1 MKTDS
6 VSDDLTSFPNEES
19 ASKGTRPSHYVAVGA
34 SAGGLEAIETFF
46 ANMPANTGL
55 GFIVIQHLS
64 PDYKSLMVELLSK
77 KTKIPVQRIEDGME
91 VLRDHIYLIPPKTSL
106 TIFHGKLLCSE
117 QDFSKV
123 VHLPIDIFMRSL
135 AEDQGEKAI
144 GIILSGTGSD
154 GMQGTRAI
162 KEFGGMVMVQ
172 DENTA
177 KFNGMPRAAISTG
190 LADFILAPED
200 MPAQLLSFA
209 QHPYMTKA
217 DRSET
222 LLSNEDKLTRIYA
235 ILRERCKLDFTYY
248 KPSTVIRRIE
258 RRMTVNHIDEIGD
271 YVAYLQN
278 YSGEAVALYRELL
291 IGVTRFFRDQEVFA
305 KLADSILPEIF
316 NSAPNRELRFWVAGC
331 STGEEAYSLAILVQE
346 YQERM
351 GKTGD
356 VKIFATDID
365 REALQYAANGLYPE
379 SIIADVDPKLLAKYF
394 TKKDENFQILRKIR
408 EMVVFAQH
416 NLIKDPPFTNIALVS
431 CRNLLIY
438 LQPILQRKV
447 IDFFNFSIPARG
459 FLILGTSETTGEMD
473 YFETVDSKLKI
484 YRSRGHLKP
493 ASNSQPTLLAMA
505 DARSRDLK
513 EPGIG
518 IRRTV
523 RNPEEGYVIERYLE
537 TVTQHFIPLAV
548 IVNEQMEVLH
558 IMGDT
563 EGYFKLPTGK
573 LVNDISKMAVK
584 KLAVPLTTGIAKVFR
599 QHQEVRFSN
608 IPLAIAGAQRWVEL
622 RILPLPD
629 KKGQSPLAVIF
640 LNEMKKSDTPDTRQN
655 AQSYDLSRET
665 EERFQDL
672 EQELQF
678 TRENLQA
685 TIEELETS
693 NEELQATNEELLA
706 SNEELQSTNEE
717 LQSTNEEL
725 FTVNAEY
732 QSKIIELTELHND
745 IENLFA
751 TSQIGQILLDENMEV
766 RRFSAS
772 VTRIFKMLNG
782 DIGRPLT
789 HISHNLIDVDLIQMI
804 RQVQSRGL
812 TVEREVRTQDSGW
825 YIMKV
830 VPYVVGPKAFSGVVI
845 SFDDITRI
853 KEVNAAL
860 QSSHQRFK
868 KLFDTMATG
877 VVYQAQG
884 GEITA
889 ANPAA
894 ERILGLGVDQMMGR
908 RSIDPRWQAI
918 REDGS
923 PFPGEEHPAM
933 IALRTGKEVRG
944 VIMGVNNPQ
953 KSATTWIR
961 INAVPQFLPGDER
974 PFEVHA
980 TFEDITEQK
989 QFLHSL
995 QESEEHYR
1003 QLFEEMPGAFALHEI
1018 ITDERGAPC
1027 NYRFLKIN
1035 RMFEKLTGLR
1045 AQDILGKTVLE
1056 VLPTTESYWIER
1068 YGQVALTGEAF
1079 EFEDFSQALGKYF
1092 EVRAFRYAPGQFA
1105 TIFQDVTRRKN
1116 LEQTKRDRP

>member
-6 VSDDLTSFPNEES
+6 VSDDPTSFPNEES
-19 ASKGTRPSHYVAVGA
+19 DSKGTYPTHYVAVGA

-46 ANMPANTGL
+46 ANMPAQTGL

-77 KTKIPVQRIEDGME
+77 KTKIPVQRIEDGMQ

-106 TIFHGKLLCSE
+106 TIFHGKLLCSP
-117 QDFSKV
+117 QDFSRG

-144 GIILSGTGSD
+144 GIVLSGTGSD
-154 GMQGTRAI
+154 GMLGTRAI

-278 YSGEAVALYRELL
+278 YPGEALALYRELL

-305 KLADSILPEIF
+305 KLAESILPEIF
-316 NSAPNRELRFWVAGC
+316 SSAENRELRFWVAGC

-346 YQERM
+346 CQE
-351 GKTGD
+351 KTGKNLD

-365 REALQYAANGLYPE
+365 REALQIAANGSYPE
-379 SIIADVDPKLLAKYF
+379 SIAADVDPKLLAKYF
-394 TKKDENFQILRKIR
+394 IKKDENFQILRKVR

-416 NLIKDPPFTNIALVS
+416 NLIKDPPFTNITLIS

-438 LQPILQRKV
+438 LQSILQRRV

-473 YFETVDSKLKI
+473 YFETIDPKLKI
-484 YRSRGHLKP
+484 YRSKGRLKP
-493 ASNSQPTLLAMA
+493 ISNAPPALLATS
-505 DARSRDLK
+505 DPRSRELK
-513 EPGIG
+513 EPLLAV
-518 IRRTV
+518 RRTTHTGD
-523 RNPEEGYVIERYLE
+523 EGYVIERYIE

-548 IVNEQMEVLH
+548 IVNEHMEVLH

-563 EGYFKLPTGK
+563 EGYFKLPAGK

-584 KLAVPLTTGIAKVFR
+584 KLAVPLTTGISKVFR
-599 QHQEVRFSN
+599 QRQEVRFSN
-608 IPLAIAGAQRWVEL
+608 IPLLIAGVQRWVEL
-622 RILPLPD
+622 RILPLPE
-629 KKGQSPLAVIF
+629 KKGQSSLAVVF
-640 LNEMKKSDTPDTRQN
+640 LSEMKKTDTPDTRSN
-655 AQSYDLSRET
+655 AQAYDLSRET

-766 RRFSAS
+766 RRFSTS

-789 HISHNLIDVDLIQMI
+789 HIPHNLIGVDLIQAI
-804 RQVQSRGL
+804 QQVQSRGI
-812 TVEREVRTQDSGW
+812 TVEREVRTQDNGW
-825 YIMKV
+825 YVMKV
-830 VPYVVGPKAFSGVVI
+830 APYVIGPKSFSGVVI
-845 SFDDITRI
+845 AFDDITRI

-860 QSSHQRFK
+860 QASNQKFR
-868 KLFDTMATG
+868 KLFDTMAIG
-877 VVYQAQG
+877 VVYQSQS

-894 ERILGLGVDQMMGR
+894 ERILGLTVDQMMGR
-908 RSIDPRWQAI
+908 SSIDPRWQAI
-918 REDGS
+918 HEDGS
-923 PFPGEEHPAM
+923 PFPGEDHPAM
-933 IALRTGKEVRG
+933 IALRSGKEVRG
-944 VIMGVNNPQ
+944 AIMGVNNPQ
-953 KSATTWIR
+953 KSTTTWIR
-961 INAVPQFLPGDER
+961 INAMPQFLAGNER

-989 QFLHSL
+989 QFLQSL
-995 QESEEHYR
+995 QESEDHYR

-1018 ITDERGAPC
+1018 MCDEQGVPC
-1027 NYRFLKIN
+1027 NYRFLKVN

-1045 AQDILGKTVLE
+1045 AQEIIGKTVLE
-1056 VLPTTESYWIER
+1056 VLPGTEPYWIER
-1068 YGQVALTGEAF
+1068 YGRVALTGETF
-1079 EFEDFSQALGKYF
+1079 EFEDFSQELDKYF
-1092 EVRAFRYAPGQFA
+1092 EVRAFRYLPGQFA
-1105 TIFQDVTRRKN
+1105 SIFQDVTRRKK
-1116 LEQTKRDRP
+1116 LEEAERKLP